1 MRRSPFSSAVG
12 DERYPGSGNYLKL
25 RAALLSAWKVSDH
38 VRDILLLERKRERE
52 KKKEKEAQ
60 DEWGMIEDRRTEEDK
75 GVVLCMIG

>member
-1 MRRSPFSSAVG
+1 M
-12 DERYPGSGNYLKL
+12 
-25 RAALLSAWKVSDH
+25 
-38 VRDILLLERKRERE
+38 LERKRERE